1 MYLQDRLKI
10 TSERTYTD
18 EGFLIVPARI
28 SRTGIQNYLAAE
40 MGLTDRDPKD
50 IIKVFRPAEEVFSEE
65 SLSSFTN
72 KPITDNHPEELVN
85 ATNSK
90 MLSVGHAGP
99 EVTQDGDFATTVLY
113 VTDAEAIAK
122 IESGKVE
129 LSNGYVAD
137 IDWTPGISPEGDTY
151 DAVQRNI
158 KGNHIAIVERGRA
171 GPSCRVADHLPTEGD
186 KVVMANITIDG
197 VDYEVPTQAAQAVGK
212 LQAQLKDAEE
222 ETKKKDEELE
232 KKEDEMEE
240 KAEEAKKSEDS
251 LKAELD
257 DAKSKVPTTD
267 SIDKLVEDRTG
278 FIDTLLK
285 ISPDHDW
292 KGKDTAAL
300 KGEVVA
306 AKCPGVQMDSVSTD
320 YIDARFDLLVESVDN
335 NSQHQLDE
343 AISKGVTN
351 EDGKVV
357 DNRPADVIAR
367 ENFADESRNAWKKD
381 GGTK

>member
-1 MYLQDRLKI
+1 MYLQDRLNIPSK
-10 TSERTYTD
+10 RTYTD

-28 SRTGIQNYLAAE
+28 SRTGIQNYLAVE

-50 IIKVFRPAEEVFSEE
+50 IIKVYRSAEEVFSPE
-65 SLSSFTN
+65 SLNSFTN
-72 KPITDNHPEELVN
+72 KPITDNHPPELVN
-85 ATNSK
+85 AANSK
-90 MLSVGHAGP
+90 MFSVGHAGP
-99 EVTQDGDFATTVLY
+99 EVTQDGDFAETILH

-129 LSNGYVAD
+129 LSNGYIAD
-137 IDWTPGISPEGDTY
+137 IDWTEGVTPEGEIY

-171 GPSCRVADHLPTEGD
+171 GSSCRVADHLPTEGD
-186 KVVMANITIDG
+186 TVTMANITIDG

-212 LQAQLKDAEE
+212 LQARLTDAEE

-257 DAKSKVPTTD
+257 DSKSKIPTAD
-267 SIDKLVEDRTG
+267 SIDKLVEERTG

-292 KGKDTAAL
+292 KGKDADTL
-300 KGEVVA
+300 RSEVVA
-306 AKCPGVQMDSVSTD
+306 AQCSGVQLDSASQD
-320 YIDARFDLLVESVDN
+320 YIQARYDLLVENLDSNPQHNLENAIVDGVKV
-335 NSQHQLDE
+335 
-343 AISKGVTN
+343 KGA
-351 EDGKVV
+351 EIV

-367 ENFADESRNAWKKD
+367 EKFMEDSQNAWK
-381 GGTK
+381 GGDK